1 LRMTDLDISQYK
13 DEFIGEAREHLQVM
27 NEALLNLEH
36 EPGNMELLNRI
47 FRAAH
52 TLKGSSAT
60 LGFTKVSELTHKMEN
75 VLDEIR
81 NHRLKVT
88 PDLLDLIFE
97 SFDALETLVDDID
110 AGRESEIDVNGLIE
124 RLIRLTEEEGS
135 TAKEEMPEGDGITEK
150 GQRTVNAAVNEDP
163 KLVKISV
170 TLDEGCALKGV
181 RAFMV
186 LKKLKERGEVVETI
200 PPMDAIENGAFERG
214 FTVLLGLRDGQVDY
228 SQLASEISGM
238 NEIAD
243 VVVEEFEKEPVAP
256 SQDQPKP
263 VNKPPKK
270 PVVENVQSV
279 RVNIEKL
286 DTLVNLVG
294 ELVISK
300 IRLKDLEGAYELK
313 ELDETITTIDRL
325 VTELRDEVMQ
335 MRMVPVRQVFNRF
348 PRMVRDLAR
357 KKGKKIRF
365 EMEGG
370 DIELDRTVLDEIG
383 EPLVHLLRNA
393 VDHGIEAPDVRTSA
407 GKNPEGTVR
416 LVASRE
422 KSQVLIEVIDDGAGI
437 DPAKIRESAVRKGLI
452 TREEADKLTDEEA
465 QALIFM
471 PGFSTAENVSDISG
485 RGVGMD
491 VVKTKIES
499 LGGSIALE
507 SRVGEGTKI
516 AMKLPLT
523 MAIVQA
529 MLVEVADQ
537 IFAIPINSVVEVMV
551 VPRKEVHLIGKGE
564 VTTLRGNVL
573 PLIRMHDLMNLPHP
587 ESGELTVVVVER
599 SSKQIGLVV
608 DGIIGQQEVVI
619 KTMGDLLKS
628 VKGFAGATILGD
640 GRVILILDIGSLI

>member
-1 LRMTDLDISQYK
+1 MTDLDISQYK

-383 EPLVHLLRNA
+383 EPLVHLLRNS

-407 GKNPEGTVR
+407 GKSPEGTVR

>member
-1 LRMTDLDISQYK
+1 
-13 DEFIGEAREHLQVM
+13 
-27 NEALLNLEH
+27 
-36 EPGNMELLNRI
+36 
-47 FRAAH
+47 
-52 TLKGSSAT
+52 
-60 LGFTKVSELTHKMEN
+60 
-75 VLDEIR
+75 
-81 NHRLKVT
+81 
-88 PDLLDLIFE
+88 
-97 SFDALETLVDDID
+97 
-110 AGRESEIDVNGLIE
+110 
-124 RLIRLTEEEGS
+124 
-135 TAKEEMPEGDGITEK
+135 
-150 GQRTVNAAVNEDP
+150 
-163 KLVKISV
+163 
-170 TLDEGCALKGV
+170 
-181 RAFMV
+181 
-186 LKKLKERGEVVETI
+186 
-200 PPMDAIENGAFERG
+200 
-214 FTVLLGLRDGQVDY
+214 
-228 SQLASEISGM
+228 
-238 NEIAD
+238 
-243 VVVEEFEKEPVAP
+243 
-256 SQDQPKP
+256 
-263 VNKPPKK
+263 
-270 PVVENVQSV
+270 
-279 RVNIEKL
+279 
-286 DTLVNLVG
+286 
-294 ELVISK
+294 
-300 IRLKDLEGAYELK
+300 
-313 ELDETITTIDRL
+313 
-325 VTELRDEVMQ
+325 
-335 MRMVPVRQVFNRF
+335 
-348 PRMVRDLAR
+348 
-357 KKGKKIRF
+357 
-365 EMEGG
+365 
-370 DIELDRTVLDEIG
+370 
-383 EPLVHLLRNA
+383 
-393 VDHGIEAPDVRTSA
+393 VRTSA

-599 SSKQIGLVV
+599 SSKHIGLVV

>member
-1 LRMTDLDISQYK
+1 MRMTDLDISQYK

-599 SSKQIGLVV
+599 SSKHIGLVV

>member
-1 LRMTDLDISQYK
+1 
-13 DEFIGEAREHLQVM
+13 
-27 NEALLNLEH
+27 
-36 EPGNMELLNRI
+36 
-47 FRAAH
+47 
-52 TLKGSSAT
+52 
-60 LGFTKVSELTHKMEN
+60 
-75 VLDEIR
+75 
-81 NHRLKVT
+81 
-88 PDLLDLIFE
+88 
-97 SFDALETLVDDID
+97 
-110 AGRESEIDVNGLIE
+110 
-124 RLIRLTEEEGS
+124 
-135 TAKEEMPEGDGITEK
+135 
-150 GQRTVNAAVNEDP
+150 
-163 KLVKISV
+163 
-170 TLDEGCALKGV
+170 
-181 RAFMV
+181 
-186 LKKLKERGEVVETI
+186 
-200 PPMDAIENGAFERG
+200 
-214 FTVLLGLRDGQVDY
+214 
-228 SQLASEISGM
+228 
-238 NEIAD
+238 
-243 VVVEEFEKEPVAP
+243 
-256 SQDQPKP
+256 
-263 VNKPPKK
+263 
-270 PVVENVQSV
+270 
-279 RVNIEKL
+279 
-286 DTLVNLVG
+286 
-294 ELVISK
+294 
-300 IRLKDLEGAYELK
+300 
-313 ELDETITTIDRL
+313 
-325 VTELRDEVMQ
+325 
-335 MRMVPVRQVFNRF
+335 
-348 PRMVRDLAR
+348 
-357 KKGKKIRF
+357 
-365 EMEGG
+365 MEGG

-383 EPLVHLLRNA
+383 EPLVHLLRNS

-564 VTTLRGNVL
+564 VTTPRVNVL

-599 SSKQIGLVV
+599 SSKHIGLVV

>member
-1 LRMTDLDISQYK
+1 MRMTDLDISQYK

-36 EPGNMELLNRI
+36 EPGNIELLNRI

-243 VVVEEFEKEPVAP
+243 VVVEEFEKEPVVP

>member
-1 LRMTDLDISQYK
+1 MTDLDISQYK

-36 EPGNMELLNRI
+36 EPGNIELLNRI

-243 VVVEEFEKEPVAP
+243 VVVEEFEKEPVVP